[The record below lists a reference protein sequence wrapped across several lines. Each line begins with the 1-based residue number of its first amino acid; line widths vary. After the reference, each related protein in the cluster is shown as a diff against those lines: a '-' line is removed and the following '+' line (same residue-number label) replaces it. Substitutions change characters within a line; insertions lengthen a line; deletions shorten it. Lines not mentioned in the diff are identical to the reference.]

1 MIPMVDARSGKVV
14 KLGEK
19 VTITSSIYN
28 SMTGKSTPTQEAFQV
43 EAIDVGVFSAKA
55 RVRTWSYLDGKERVA
70 VVPVPIRY
78 FPKLIYGPEFPVGGL
93 RVAILP
99 S

>member
-14 KLGEK
+14 QLGEK
-19 VTITSSIYN
+19 VMMATSIYN
-28 SMTGKSTPTQEAFQV
+28 PETGKSTPVEEAFRV

-55 RVRTWSYLDGKERVA
+55 RVRTWGLDGKERVA

-78 FPKLIYGPEFPVGGL
+78 FPKLTYGPQFPVDGP